1 MEGWEGLHLFMHDC
15 MKGQNDVVVLLSKP
29 AKNPKTLNLISRF
42 KTLLLFADAIALH
55 CIATC
60 PTQSVLSSI
69 CCYQMHFGLW
79 FSLSDPLYM
88 VN

>member
-1 MEGWEGLHLFMHDC
+1 MHDC
-15 MKGQNDVVVLLSKP
+15 MKGQSDVVLLLSKP
-29 AKNPKTLNLISRF
+29 AKTSNLVSRF
-42 KTLLLFADAIALH
+42 KKLCYFLLMQLH

-69 CCYQMHFGLW
+69 LYYKAVLLYQMHFGLW
-79 FSLSDPLYM
+79 FSISDPLYM